1 MYRAV
6 SVLIVLFW
14 LTMTALLLRSELR
27 PGDSALREVPPGH
40 VVKLILHHR
49 QKSELNI
56 VSDKM
61 RLGRLYIEPKVRKE
75 DGMRV
80 FTFTGYMILL
90 LPGGERQKVA
100 WDGECEMDKELAVHR
115 FRLGLTT
122 HESEK
127 LRSEVVVLP
136 RENVAQYT
144 LSSTT
149 GLLERQS
156 YSLDEKG
163 AQDVM
168 RQFGIDPSIMPLEP
182 LPKANPPVVKA
193 RQSSIEVQ
201 GERMDTYM
209 VSIEMNG
216 QTLMEC
222 HVNQLGQIVKA
233 TTIFGYGLMIDD
245 ISP

>member
-1 MYRAV
+1 VYRAV
-6 SVLIVLFW
+6 SILIILFW
-14 LTMTALLLRSELR
+14 LTMTGLLLRSELK

-61 RLGRLYIEPKVRKE
+61 RLGRLHIEPKMRKE

-80 FTFTGYMILL
+80 FTFTGYMLLL

-127 LRSEVVVLP
+127 LRSEVVVLQ
-136 RENVAQYT
+136 RENVARYT
-144 LSSTT
+144 LSSPT
-149 GLLERQS
+149 GLLEKQS

-168 RQFGIDPSIMPLEP
+168 RQLGIDPSMLPMDPLA
-182 LPKANPPVVKA
+182 KTKPPEVKA

-201 GERMDTYM
+201 GEPMDTYA
-209 VSIEMNG
+209 VSVEVNG
-216 QTLMEC
+216 QTLLEC